1 MDSILKACLPELKP
15 EILREISEHSS
26 LRQFKAGD
34 HVIRQR
40 ETIRFLPIVL
50 KGSVKVCCDE
60 DTIQF
65 LLYYVN
71 SGESCIFS
79 YAHMFNDSPAE
90 FHAIAEHDSKL
101 ALLPIHKVKEWF
113 HQHPPFSA
121 MILKGYQKHYD
132 DLLHSVKQITCY
144 NLEERLIQYLKNKV
158 ELEKTDLLKI
168 SHQEIASD
176 LGTSREVISRLMKKL
191 EKNGKATQVGR
202 KIKVS

>member
-1 MDSILKACLPELKP
+1 MDTILKACLPGLSH
-15 EILREISEHSS
+15 EILQEITEHSS
-26 LRQFKAGD
+26 IRKFRAKEY
-34 HVIRQR
+34 VIHQAQS
-40 ETIRFLPIVL
+40 IRFLPIVIE
-50 KGSVKVCCDE
+50 GSVKVCCDE
-60 DTIQF
+60 DGVQF

-79 YAHMFNDSPAE
+79 YAHMFSDSPAE
-90 FHAIAEHDSKL
+90 FHAIAEQDSKL

-113 HQHPPFSA
+113 HKYPAFSA

-144 NLEERLIQYLKNKV
+144 NLEERLIKYLRDRAS
-158 ELEKTDLLKI
+158 LEKTNLLKI

-191 EKNGKATQVGR
+191 EANGDAIQAGR
-202 KIKVS
+202 KIKVG